1 MKNNTKLIM
10 ETWRRFLKEGTE
22 GIDEYGMV
30 EETTD
35 EVDPSELPPVSD
47 ADLEGNEDE
56 IRNFYGD
63 DYSENDEDD
72 KFNDPEYMG
81 YNPEEGSDSS
91 APMLDAPDAD
101 DMMDDSYDSYNLNDP
116 TDSTGDNYYDEF
128 GRPEEPGG
136 DTLNTT
142 GDYDDSYDM

>member
-1 MKNNTKLIM
+1 MKNNTRLIM

-35 EVDPSELPPVSD
+35 EVDPSELSSVSD

-56 IRNFYGD
+56 IRDFYGD
-63 DYSENDEDD
+63 DYNENDEDD

-81 YNPEEGSDSS
+81 YNPEGSPTP
-91 APMLDAPDAD
+91 ALDDEDDGDIPYPESVNTYDPELDTFDDTAD
-101 DMMDDSYDSYNLNDP
+101 KEEYLK
-116 TDSTGDNYYDEF
+116 YYQK
-128 GRPEEPGG
+128 
-136 DTLNTT
+136 
-142 GDYDDSYDM
+142 

>member
-35 EVDPSELPPVSD
+35 EVDPSKLPPVSD

-63 DYSENDEDD
+63 DYNENDEDD

-91 APMLDAPDAD
+91 APMLDAPDDD
-101 DMMDDSYDSYNLNDP
+101 DMMDDSYDDDYESNDP
-116 TDSTGDNYYDEF
+116 SRDLYYEKYGEPKNPGD
-128 GRPEEPGG
+128 
-136 DTLNTT
+136 DTLIPTL
-142 GDYDDSYDM
+142 DYDDSLDM